1 MLWLHD
7 YVNLHILSIRP
18 IRICSTSLNFVYQS
32 VGAVLYDTSNRVRAV
47 RHATSSFTRASHST
61 ISGRQS
67 LLSIVSIVWHRYR
80 SLRSDPTLQEIANKL
95 IPHLQKL
102 EEKREEQFCRSRGL
116 VYHFSGQCLFAST
129 RGVVLP
135 WMIRSARAKEKGY
148 GDGATESW
156 RGGKL
161 SPRRSANNGVPR
173 LLRWKRRKRCGVESM
188 PGVSS
193 EFE

>member
-1 MLWLHD
+1 
-7 YVNLHILSIRP
+7 
-18 IRICSTSLNFVYQS
+18 
-32 VGAVLYDTSNRVRAV
+32 LYDTSNRVRAV

-173 LLRWKRRKRCGVESM
+173 LLRVNNDDIVVTPCNSNEQCCAQWKRRKRCGVESM